1 MFFRDRDREHHR
13 DRDRDRDR
21 ERERDKEHDRR
32 ERERKRD
39 KKEEP
44 EDKEQYKDKE
54 KEQEAIRE
62 RYLGLTKKKRRV
74 RRLNDRKFVFDWDA
88 SEDTSIDYNAL
99 YKERHQVQFF
109 GRGNVAGIDIKAQ
122 KKDQSKFY
130 GELMEKRRT
139 EAEKEQEKV
148 RLKKVKRKE
157 DKQKWDDR
165 HWSEKELDEMTE
177 RDWRIFR
184 EDYNITIKGILKI
197 QNFFNFI
204 LK

>member
-1 MFFRDRDREHHR
+1 MVLFSDRDRDHHR

-21 ERERDKEHDRR
+21 DRERDREHDRR
-32 ERERKRD
+32 ERERKRE

-44 EDKEQYKDKE
+44 EDKEQFKDKE
-54 KEQEAIRE
+54 KEQEAIKE
-62 RYLGLTKKKRRV
+62 RYLGLNKKKRRV

-88 SEDTSIDYNAL
+88 SEDTSVDYNAL

-165 HWSEKELDEMTE
+165 HWSEKDLDEMTE

-184 EDYNITIKGILKI
+184 EDYNITIKGKI
-197 QNFFNFI
+197 
-204 LK
+204 